1 VDATKLLDKARVA
14 ADRGN
19 YDYAIDLYL
28 QLLDIQPQHLEG
40 RRLLRDVEIRKFQAD
55 GVTSSS
61 PVAWVKG
68 IAPLISTVIFT
79 VIGKH
84 EKGMGA
90 AEAFLKNDPYNRTVL
105 CMLARAA
112 EKGDFLDVAIQA
124 LEDVRTRLDSNS
136 SPKTKAS
143 LLRKLGHIYQNA
155 SKLRE
160 ASRCFEEILQYIPH
174 DREADQ
180 KIRELAAR
188 ITMTHGGW
196 DKAVEQ
202 GTDFTDLLEDKSKSE
217 DIEKGHHEIR
227 TGADVEA
234 AVKRVMADLKEE
246 PDNTRLLIQLG
257 DLYRRAND
265 WEQSRA
271 AFKKAQAMD
280 PSNFLISQRLGDLKL
295 TEMDVEI
302 EEAKNDPAQAETV
315 KELLLAR
322 TKFALE
328 EYMKRVKARPQD
340 LPTRYA
346 LGNVLFALKRYKD
359 ASVQYQYASRDPKT
373 RRTSLYLLGRC
384 FQLQGL
390 VDLAIEQYTKASAG
404 ASLVDGE
411 VKKILY
417 ALADARETQGRASD
431 ALDAFKRIFEVDI
444 NFKDVS
450 ARIEKL
456 YKEDGLND

>member
-19 YDYAIDLYL
+19 YDYAVDLYL

-40 RRLLRDVEIRKFQAD
+40 RRLLREVEIRKFQAD
-55 GVTSSS
+55 GVTRSS
-61 PVAWVKG
+61 PMAWIKG
-68 IAPLISTVIFT
+68 IAPLISTVVFT
-79 VIGKH
+79 LLGKH

-112 EKGDFLDVAIQA
+112 EKGDFLDVAIQS
-124 LEDVRTRLDSNS
+124 LEDVRTRLGADS
-136 SPKTKAS
+136 SPKAKAK

-160 ASRCFEEILQYIPH
+160 ASRCFEEILQYLPN

-202 GTDFTDLLEDKSKSE
+202 GTDFTDLLEDKGQSE
-217 DIEKGHHEIR
+217 KLEKQQHEIR

-234 AVKRVMADLKEE
+234 AIKRVKEDLKEE
-246 PDNTRLLIQLG
+246 PDNTRFHIQLG

-265 WEQSRA
+265 WDQSRA
-271 AFKKAQAMD
+271 SFQKAQEID
-280 PSNFLISQRLGDLKL
+280 PSNFLINQRLGDLRL

-302 EEAKNDPAQAETV
+302 AEAKKDPAQAERV
-315 KELLLAR
+315 KELLVER

-328 EYMKRVKARPQD
+328 EYTKRVKARPQD

-346 LGNVLFALKRYKD
+346 HQLALR
-359 ASVQYQYASRDPKT
+359 
-373 RRTSLYLLGRC
+373 LL
-384 FQLQGL
+384 
-390 VDLAIEQYTKASAG
+390 DLIM
-404 ASLVDGE
+404 
-411 VKKILY
+411 
-417 ALADARETQGRASD
+417 
-431 ALDAFKRIFEVDI
+431 
-444 NFKDVS
+444 
-450 ARIEKL
+450 
-456 YKEDGLND
+456 